1 MGVEAGVG
9 IMANK
14 VGMMTWFTEDG
25 IATPCTVLGLHEG
38 NIVTQVKT
46 PATDGYSAVQV
57 AYRRV
62 RDKKLKKPELG
73 HLKKVGAIPMRHLQ
87 EFRLTSSD
95 GYEPGQVLNVEEM
108 FKEGDLVDI
117 SGRSIGKG
125 FQGEGLQSSSQC
137 TGFLEH
143 IQTSIRHLV
152 ERFMFVSFFK
162 QGSIS
167 EGFPNY

>member
-1 MGVEAGVG
+1 MGVEAGLG

-14 VGMMTWFTEDG
+14 VGMMTWFSEDG

-46 PATDGYSAVQV
+46 PETDGYSAVQV

-62 RDKKLKKPELG
+62 REKKLKKPELG

-87 EFRLTSSD
+87 EFRLTTSD

-117 SGRSIGKG
+117 SGKSIGKG
-125 FQGEGLQSSSQC
+125 FQGEAL
-137 TGFLEH
+137 
-143 IQTSIRHLV
+143 
-152 ERFMFVSFFK
+152 
-162 QGSIS
+162 
-167 EGFPNY
+167 